1 MIGIGQG
8 YPGAGHSPVP
18 STVVDDHF
26 PIAGTEHDLASKN
39 LPADLINAVKQAR
52 CRVTRIPKVSRIQA
66 VDKLTSILAEIIA
79 GPDAVSAWNKLLLF
93 SFACLAVP
101 RQRGD
106 KRHKNSVASKL
117 NGDIVAFPQSAT
129 HSNRMK
135 SRVANG

>member
-39 LPADLINAVKQAR
+39 LPADLIDAVKQAR
-52 CRVTRIPKVSRIQA
+52 CRVMRIPKVSRIQA

-93 SFACLAVP
+93 SFAVP

-106 KRHKNSVASKL
+106 KRHKNCVASKL
-117 NGDIVAFPQSAT
+117 NGDIAAFPQSAT

-135 SRVANG
+135 LRVANG